1 MKIKPSRFVTQIE
14 YRGEGKKIILGWI
27 GNFKETTDKNQPTD
41 EDGYYRL
48 TYKSTI
54 DGIHWSRTWTSYN
67 GAIEQLLIKHGK
79 DPIQGGNHI
88 VPTPETFRKDWKP
101 LDYCEDYHPNNR

>member
-1 MKIKPSRFVTQIE
+1 VKIKPSRFVTQIE

-27 GNFKETTDKNQPTD
+27 GDFKTTTDAKQTLNEEGFP
-41 EDGYYRL
+41 L
-48 TYKSTI
+48 TYKSSV
-54 DGIHWSRTWTSYN
+54 DGIHWSRTWTGYN

-79 DPIQGGNHI
+79 DPIRGGNRV
-88 VPTPETFRKDWKP
+88 VPIPETWASDWKP